1 MHTAKSTSRHARR
14 YLQRG
19 LAAGLILSQALTGFA
34 QTAPAPT
41 DDEKKKEE
49 EKVFILDAFN
59 VTAGFSGSLAAA
71 AEIKQKQPLI
81 TEVIAAEDIGKL
93 PDISIAESL
102 TRLPGLTSQRT
113 NGRAQAIVIRG
124 LNANFG
130 MTLLNGREQV
140 STGAGRG
147 VEFDQYPAELLSG
160 AVVYKST
167 NTSLVSQGIS
177 GTVDLQTVRPLSQGR
192 RVIAG
197 NFFYEWNQLKS
208 RNAGADNTGER
219 YTFTYI
225 DQFMDGKLGIAFGYA
240 GSSRP
245 GQGEQWNAWGY
256 PNVDSGTASSQPLVL
271 GGAKPFVRTSDLARD
286 GYMGVI
292 EYKPSDW
299 LHSTIDLYYSDFNES
314 QLLRGIEIPLWWSSA
329 QLQPGFTVSNGLIT
343 RGTFRNVY
351 GVVRNDIVTRDAEVT
366 AGGWL
371 LEFGQD
377 DGWKVKADLSYS
389 KIERRDLVLET
400 YSGFASNQVG
410 TADTMTYTLGG
421 GQGATFQTALD
432 YTNAGGQM
440 RLTSPQ
446 GWASGDVPGGQVGFV
461 KGPFTRDLLAVSK
474 LSADRDLSGFFSRF
488 EAGASYSKRSK
499 YEFEAGPGGREGYFL
514 ALKNGATS
522 APLPASVGITDLS
535 FLGIRGMYSYDPLA
549 LYNSG
554 FYNLIPNNN
563 PSYVAN
569 NWDVEEKVYL
579 GYAMLEI
586 DSKWGSIPVTGSIG
600 TQIVQTDQT
609 SKGLAAN
616 GTIITP
622 VTDTHSYTDFVPALN
637 LNFEVGERT
646 MLRFSAAR
654 QLARQPMVD
663 MRAGSTFGYNPALA
677 TSTDPRNSP
686 WSGGGGNP
694 KLEPW
699 RSNSFDV
706 SWERYFKDNMGYFA
720 VAAFWKNLVSYTYN
734 QTSIVS
740 YAGYPTG
747 LPAGAPGS
755 NPVLNVGTR
764 SIPQNGQ
771 GGNMRGL
778 EFSLSLPGEKFSEA
792 LKGFGFIG
800 STSFFKSTI
809 RPDLGNPATEIPG
822 LSDRV
827 MSGTV
832 YYERGGFGARLSAR
846 YRSDYRGD
854 IATFGP
860 RGEVFRNLQEETVVD
875 AQVSYTFKEG
885 PMKNLGIILQGYNL
899 TDEPLFASQG
909 FDTRLV
915 QDYQRYGASYS
926 IGVTYKY

>member
-1 MHTAKSTSRHARR
+1 MHTATTTRSHARR
-14 YLQRG
+14 FLPRG
-19 LAAGLILSQALTGFA
+19 LAAGLILTQALTGFA
-34 QTAPAPT
+34 QTAPATP
-41 DDEKKKEE
+41 EEAKKEE
-49 EKVFILDAFN
+49 DKVVVLDAFN
-59 VTAGFSGSLAAA
+59 VTAGFAGSLAAA

-130 MTLLNGREQV
+130 ITLLNGREQV

-167 NTSLVSQGIS
+167 NTSLLAQGIS

-208 RNAGADNTGER
+208 RNAGADNKGER
-219 YTFTYI
+219 YTLTYI
-225 DQFMDGKLGIAFGYA
+225 DQSADGKLGIAFGYA

-256 PNVDSGTASSQPLVL
+256 PDVDSGTSATRPLVL
-271 GGAKPFVRTSDLARD
+271 GGAKPFVRTSELARD

-299 LHSTIDLYYSDFNES
+299 FHSTIDIYYSDFNES

-351 GVVRNDIVTRDAEVT
+351 GVVRNDIVTRDAEVM
-366 AGGWL
+366 AGGWN
-371 LEFGQD
+371 LEFGQA
-377 DGWKVKADLSYS
+377 DGWKVDADLSYS
-389 KIERRDLVLET
+389 KVERRDLVLET

-410 TADTMTYTLGG
+410 LADTMTYTLGG

-461 KGPFTRDLLAVSK
+461 KGPFTRDLLATTK
-474 LSADRDLSGFFSRF
+474 LSAERALTGLFSRV
-488 EAGASYSKRSK
+488 EAGGSYSKRSK

-522 APLPASVGITDLS
+522 APLPPSVGITDLS

-569 NWDVEEKVYL
+569 NWDVEEKVYI

-586 DSKWGSIPVTGSIG
+586 DSKWGNIPVTGSIG
-600 TQIVQTDQT
+600 SQIIQTDQT
-609 SKGLAAN
+609 AKGLAAN
-616 GTIITP
+616 GSIITP
-622 VTDTHSYTDFVPALN
+622 VKDSHSYTDFVPALN
-637 LNFEVGERT
+637 LNFEVADRT
-646 MLRFSAAR
+646 MLRLSAAR
-654 QLARQPMVD
+654 QIARQPMVD

-677 TSTDPRNSP
+677 TSTDPLNSP

-699 RSNSFDV
+699 RANSLDV

-720 VAAFWKNLVSYTYN
+720 VAAFWKNLVSYTYYQN
-734 QTSIVS
+734 SVVS

-764 SIPQNGQ
+764 SIPQNGA

-778 EFSLSLPGEKFSEA
+778 EFSVSLPGEKFSES

-800 STSFFKSTI
+800 STSFFRSTI
-809 RPDLGNPATEIPG
+809 RPDLGNPATELPG

-860 RGEVFRNLQEETVVD
+860 RGEVFRNLQEETVID
-875 AQVSYTFKEG
+875 AQVSYTFKSG
-885 PMKNLGIILQGYNL
+885 ALKDLGIILQGYNL

-926 IGVTYKY
+926 LGVTYKY